1 MRGCYCVVRQPR
13 PHAGCLPRTH
23 PSPPIAPAAAS
34 RKSDG
39 HQVRIT
45 RTDNSGAEHTV
56 DKETSFCGDGSVYVS
71 LGIDDQ
77 DELGFCHTSLTMR
90 IFMRVAPTD
99 GPRDI
104 LEITTKPETL
114 RKYSKPGWEEA
125 PLQIELRER
134 APAASSAPLVTA
146 PSSGGGGLSGG
157 IPASGVSRPPT
168 PPTPASLVQQQQ
180 QQHAALDAA
189 YASAP
194 AVLVAG
200 LSAGSLMQCDG
211 QLWQAV
217 FTSTQPAGVAMWAWA
232 PPELHFT
239 LLQWQRF
246 HPHLWWQKLQEY
258 AAQLLRAP
266 VPLAAMMAAQSAAAG
281 TGAAAK

>member
-1 MRGCYCVVRQPR
+1 M
-13 PHAGCLPRTH
+13 H
-23 PSPPIAPAAAS
+23 PPPPIAPAAS
-34 RKSDG
+34 RRADG
-39 HQVRIT
+39 HKVRIT
-45 RTDNSGAEHTV
+45 RVDGSGVKHTV
-56 DKETSFCGDGSVYVS
+56 DKETSFKDGSVIVS

-77 DELGFCHTSLTMR
+77 DELGLSYTSLHMQIR
-90 IFMRVAPTD
+90 MCVAPTD
-99 GPRDI
+99 EPRAI
-104 LEITTKPETL
+104 LEITTAPETL
-114 RKYSKPGWEEA
+114 RKYNKQGWEA
-125 PLQIELRER
+125 PLRIELRER

-146 PSSGGGGLSGG
+146 PSSGGGGLGGG
-157 IPASGVSRPPT
+157 IYASGVSRPPK

-180 QQHAALDAA
+180 QHAA

-217 FTSTQPAGVAMWAWA
+217 FTSTQPAGGASGWAWA

-266 VPLAAMMAAQSAAAG
+266 VPLAAVMAAQSAAAG

>member
-1 MRGCYCVVRQPR
+1 M
-13 PHAGCLPRTH
+13 
-23 PSPPIAPAAAS
+23 
-34 RKSDG
+34 
-39 HQVRIT
+39 RIT
-45 RTDNSGAEHTV
+45 RVDSSGAKHTV
-56 DKETSFCGDGSVYVS
+56 DKETSVRSGGSIYFS
-71 LGIDDQ
+71 LGINDQ
-77 DELGFCHTSLTMR
+77 SKLGFCYTSLTMP
-90 IFMRVAPTD
+90 IGVCVAPTD
-99 GPRDI
+99 EPGAI

-114 RKYSKPGWEEA
+114 RKYNKSGWEA
-125 PLQIELRER
+125 PLQIELRKR
-134 APAASSAPLVTA
+134 APAASSAPLVAA
-146 PSSGGGGLSGG
+146 PSSGGGGRGGG

-180 QQHAALDAA
+180 HAALHAA

-200 LSAGSLMQCDG
+200 LSAGSLMPCDG

-217 FTSTQPAGVAMWAWA
+217 FTSSLPAGVAGWWVRA
-232 PPELHFT
+232 PLELHNT
-239 LLQWQRF
+239 LLQWQRV

>member
-1 MRGCYCVVRQPR
+1 M
-13 PHAGCLPRTH
+13 
-23 PSPPIAPAAAS
+23 
-34 RKSDG
+34 
-39 HQVRIT
+39 RIT
-45 RTDNSGAEHTV
+45 RVDSSGAKHTV
-56 DKETSFCGDGSVYVS
+56 DKETCFKAGSVLVW
-71 LGIDDQ
+71 LGINDQ
-77 DELGFCHTSLTMR
+77 AELGLSYASLTMS
-90 IFMRVAPTD
+90 ISMRVAPTD
-99 GPRDI
+99 EPRAI

-114 RKYSKPGWEEA
+114 RKYSKQGWEA
-125 PLQIELRER
+125 PLRIELRER
-134 APAASSAPLVTA
+134 APAASSAPLAAA
-146 PSSGGGGLSGG
+146 PSSGGGGRGGG

-180 QQHAALDAA
+180 HAALHAA

-217 FTSTQPAGVAMWAWA
+217 FTSTQPAGGASGWAWA

-266 VPLAAMMAAQSAAAG
+266 VPLAAVMAAQSAAAG